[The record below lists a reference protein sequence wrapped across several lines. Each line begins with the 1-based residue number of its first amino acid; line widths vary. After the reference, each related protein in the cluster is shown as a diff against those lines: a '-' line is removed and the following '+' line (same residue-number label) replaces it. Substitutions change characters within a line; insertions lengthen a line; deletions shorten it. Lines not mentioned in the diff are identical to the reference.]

1 MARRMNGEGTI
12 RQRKDGLYEVR
23 FSSKPDLATGK
34 KKRISKYAK
43 TRAEA
48 IKIRN
53 ELQLQYGSGAAAPI
67 SLTLGEWLPHWLELY
82 ARPSVRHSTY
92 VSYEGYVRKHLI
104 PALGAV
110 PLDKLVPADLQ
121 RFYLRKLKEDRLAP
135 KTIANLNA
143 CLHRALQQAV
153 KEQIIPSNPCDA
165 VDLPR
170 KEAVEIAVLTR
181 EQQAKLMQESY
192 HHRYG
197 VFIRLALST
206 GMRIGEIVG
215 LRWDDV
221 DLTNR
226 ILFVRSTLNR
236 LPTIDGENKTE
247 LFVGTPKTKNGR
259 RSIPLFNAIITDL
272 EEWRKRQEADA
283 QLAQSAYENTGY
295 VVTNELGK
303 PIEPRTFRDYYA
315 RVLKASGLP
324 HFTFHALRHTFAT
337 RAIEQHMDVKA
348 LSKILGHASVG
359 FTLDTYAHLLDDH
372 KRESMMLME
381 NLYVSPVN
389 QHTQT
394 DEKLI
399 YLSFP
404 VRKIEKNNTP

>member
-1 MARRMNGEGTI
+1 MPRRLNGEGTI

-23 FSSKPDLATGK
+23 ITSKPDPATGK
-34 KKRISKYAK
+34 KQRISRYAK
-43 TRAEA
+43 TREQAL
-48 IKIRN
+48 KLRS
-53 ELQLQYGSGAAAPI
+53 ELQLQYGGNAAVPA

-92 VSYEGYVRKHLI
+92 VSYEGYVRKHLV

-110 PLDKLVPADLQ
+110 PLDKLIPADLQ
-121 RFYLRKLKEDRLAP
+121 RFYLRKLQEDRLAP
-135 KTIANLNA
+135 KTISNLHA

-153 KEQIIPSNPCDA
+153 KEQMIPSNPCDA

-170 KEAVEIAVLTR
+170 KEAVEISVLTR
-181 EQQAKLMQESY
+181 EQQVKLMQESCR
-192 HHRYG
+192 HRYG

-215 LRWDDV
+215 LRWDDI
-221 DLTNR
+221 DFTNR

-236 LPTIDGENKTE
+236 LPTVDGESKTQ

-259 RSIPLFNAIITDL
+259 RFIPLFDAIISDL
-272 EEWRKRQEADA
+272 ADWRKTQEADA

-295 VVTNELGK
+295 VVTNEFGK
-303 PIEPRTFRDYYA
+303 PIELRTFRDHYI
-315 RVLKASGLP
+315 RILKAAGLP

-337 RAIEQHMDVKA
+337 RAIEQGMDVKA

-372 KRESMMLME
+372 KRESMMLMQE
-381 NLYVSPVN
+381 LYPQPV
-389 QHTQT
+389 TQKPGG
-394 DEKLI
+394 KLI
-399 YLSFP
+399 YLPFTAHNIA
-404 VRKIEKNNTP
+404 KE

>member
-1 MARRMNGEGTI
+1 MARRLNGEGTI

-23 FSSKPDLATGK
+23 ITSKPDPATGK
-34 KKRISKYAK
+34 KKRISRYAK
-43 TRAEA
+43 TREQAL
-48 IKIRN
+48 KMRS
-53 ELQLQYGSGAAAPI
+53 ELQLQYGGNAAVPA

-92 VSYEGYVRKHLI
+92 VSYEGYVRKHLV

-121 RFYLRKLKEDRLAP
+121 RFYLCKLQEDRLAP
-135 KTIANLNA
+135 KTISNLHA

-153 KEQIIPSNPCDA
+153 KEQMIPSNPCDA

-170 KEAVEIAVLTR
+170 KETAEISVLTR
-181 EQQAKLMQESY
+181 EQQVKLMQESY
-192 HHRYG
+192 RHRYG

-215 LRWDDV
+215 LRWDDI
-221 DLTNR
+221 DFTNR

-236 LPTIDGENKTE
+236 LPTVDGESKTQ

-259 RSIPLFNAIITDL
+259 RSIPLFDAIISDL
-272 EEWRKRQEADA
+272 ADWRKTQGADA
-283 QLAQSAYENTGY
+283 QMAQSAYENTGY
-295 VVTNELGK
+295 VVTNEFGK
-303 PIEPRTFRDYYA
+303 PIEPRTFRDHYI
-315 RVLKASGLP
+315 RILKAAGLP

-337 RAIEQHMDVKA
+337 RAIEQGMDVKA

-372 KRESMMLME
+372 KRESMMLMQE
-381 NLYVSPVN
+381 LYP
-389 QHTQT
+389 QPATQKPGG
-394 DEKLI
+394 KLI
-399 YLSFP
+399 YLPFTALNAA
-404 VRKIEKNNTP
+404 KE

>member
-23 FSSKPDLATGK
+23 FTSKPDPATGK
-34 KKRISKYAK
+34 KKRISKYAR
-43 TRAEA
+43 TRKDA
-48 IKIRN
+48 IRIRN
-53 ELQLQYGSGAAAPI
+53 ELQLQYGSDAAAPL

-92 VSYEGYVRKHLI
+92 VSYEGYVRKHLV

-110 PLDKLVPADLQ
+110 QLDKLAPADLQ
-121 RFYLRKLKEDRLAP
+121 RFYLRKLQEDNLAP
-135 KTIANLNA
+135 KTISNLHA

-153 KEQIIPSNPCDA
+153 KEQMIPFNPCDA

-170 KEAVEIAVLTR
+170 KETVEISVLTR
-181 EQQAKLMQESY
+181 EQQAKLMRESY
-192 HHRYG
+192 RHRYG

-215 LRWDDV
+215 LRWDDI
-221 DLTNR
+221 DFANR

-236 LPTIDGENKTE
+236 LPTIDGESKTQI
-247 LFVGTPKTKNGR
+247 FVGTPKTKNGR
-259 RSIPLFNAIITDL
+259 RSIPLFDAIISDL
-272 EEWRKRQEADA
+272 QDWRKTQETDA

-295 VVTNELGK
+295 VVTNEFGK
-303 PIEPRTFRDYYA
+303 PIEPRTFRDHYV
-315 RVLKASGLP
+315 RILKAAELP

-337 RAIEQHMDVKA
+337 RAIEQGMDVKA

-372 KRESMMLME
+372 KRESMMLMQE
-381 NLYVSPVN
+381 LYLP
-389 QHTQT
+389 QI
-394 DEKLI
+394 K
-399 YLSFP
+399 
-404 VRKIEKNNTP
+404 

>member
-1 MARRMNGEGTI
+1 MARRLNGEGTI

-23 FSSKPDLATGK
+23 ITSKPDPATGK
-34 KKRISKYAK
+34 KKRISRYAK
-43 TRAEA
+43 TREQAL
-48 IKIRN
+48 KMRS
-53 ELQLQYGSGAAAPI
+53 ELQLQYGGNAAVPA

-92 VSYEGYVRKHLI
+92 VSYEGYVRKHLV

-110 PLDKLVPADLQ
+110 PLDKLIPADLQ
-121 RFYLRKLKEDRLAP
+121 RFYLRKLQEDRLAP
-135 KTIANLNA
+135 KTISNLHA

-153 KEQIIPSNPCDA
+153 KEQMIPSNPCDA

-170 KEAVEIAVLTR
+170 KETVEISVLTR
-181 EQQAKLMQESY
+181 EQQAKLMQESCRY
-192 HHRYG
+192 RYG

-215 LRWDDV
+215 LRWDDI
-221 DLTNR
+221 DFTNR

-236 LPTIDGENKTE
+236 LPTVDGENKTQ
-247 LFVGTPKTKNGR
+247 LFVGSPKTKNGR
-259 RSIPLFNAIITDL
+259 RSIPLFDAIISDL
-272 EEWRKRQEADA
+272 QDWRKTQEADA

-295 VVTNELGK
+295 VVTNEFGK
-303 PIEPRTFRDYYA
+303 PIEPRTFRDHYV
-315 RVLKASGLP
+315 RILKAAGLP

-337 RAIEQHMDVKA
+337 RAIEQGMDVKA

-372 KRESMMLME
+372 KRESMMLMQE
-381 NLYVSPVN
+381 LYP
-389 QHTQT
+389 QPATQKPGG
-394 DEKLI
+394 KLI
-399 YLSFP
+399 YLPFTALNAA
-404 VRKIEKNNTP
+404 KE

>member
-1 MARRMNGEGTI
+1 MARRLNGEGTI

-23 FSSKPDLATGK
+23 ITSKPDPATGK
-34 KKRISKYAK
+34 KQRISRYAK
-43 TRAEA
+43 TREQAL
-48 IKIRN
+48 KLRS
-53 ELQLQYGSGAAAPI
+53 ELQLQYGGNAAAPT

-92 VSYEGYVRKHLI
+92 VSYEGYVRKHLV

-110 PLDKLVPADLQ
+110 PLDKLIPADLQ
-121 RFYLRKLKEDRLAP
+121 RFYLRKLQEDHLAP
-135 KTIANLNA
+135 KTISNLHA

-153 KEQIIPSNPCDA
+153 KEQMIPSNPCDA

-170 KEAVEIAVLTR
+170 KEAVEISVLTR

-192 HHRYG
+192 RHRYG

-215 LRWDDV
+215 LRWDDI
-221 DLTNR
+221 DFTNR

-236 LPTIDGENKTE
+236 LPTVDGENKTQ
-247 LFVGTPKTKNGR
+247 LFVGSPKTKNGR
-259 RSIPLFNAIITDL
+259 RSIPLFDAIISDL
-272 EEWRKRQEADA
+272 QDWRKTQEADA

-295 VVTNELGK
+295 VVTNEFGK
-303 PIEPRTFRDYYA
+303 PIEPRTFRDHYV
-315 RVLKASGLP
+315 RILKAAGLP

-337 RAIEQHMDVKA
+337 RAIEQRMDVKA

-372 KRESMMLME
+372 KRESMMLMQE
-381 NLYVSPVN
+381 LYPQPV
-389 QHTQT
+389 TQKPGG
-394 DEKLI
+394 KLI
-399 YLSFP
+399 YLPFTA
-404 VRKIEKNNTP
+404 RNIAKE

>member
-1 MARRMNGEGTI
+1 MPRRLNGEGTI

-23 FSSKPDLATGK
+23 ITSKPDPATGK
-34 KKRISKYAK
+34 KQRISRYAK
-43 TRAEA
+43 TREQAL
-48 IKIRN
+48 KLRS
-53 ELQLQYGSGAAAPI
+53 ELQLQYGGNAAVPA

-92 VSYEGYVRKHLI
+92 VSYEGYVRKHLV

-110 PLDKLVPADLQ
+110 PLDKLIPADLQ
-121 RFYLRKLKEDRLAP
+121 RFYLRKWKEDCLAP
-135 KTIANLNA
+135 KTISNLHA

-153 KEQIIPSNPCDA
+153 KEQMIPSNPCDA

-170 KEAVEIAVLTR
+170 KEAVEISVLTR
-181 EQQAKLMQESY
+181 EQQVKLMQESCR
-192 HHRYG
+192 HRYG

-215 LRWDDV
+215 LRWDDI
-221 DLTNR
+221 DFTNR

-236 LPTIDGENKTE
+236 LPTVDGESKTQ

-259 RSIPLFNAIITDL
+259 RFIPLFDAIISDL
-272 EEWRKRQEADA
+272 ADWRKTQEADA

-295 VVTNELGK
+295 VVTNEFGK
-303 PIEPRTFRDYYA
+303 PIELRTFRDHYI
-315 RVLKASGLP
+315 RILKAAGLP

-337 RAIEQHMDVKA
+337 RAIEQGMDVKA

-372 KRESMMLME
+372 KRESMMLMQE
-381 NLYVSPVN
+381 LYPQPV
-389 QHTQT
+389 TQKPGG
-394 DEKLI
+394 KLI
-399 YLSFP
+399 YLPFTA
-404 VRKIEKNNTP
+404 RNIAKE

>member
-23 FSSKPDLATGK
+23 ITSRPDPSTGR
-34 KKRISKYAK
+34 KKRVSRYAK
-43 TRAEA
+43 TREEA
-48 IKIRN
+48 LRIRS
-53 ELQLQYGSGAAAPI
+53 ELQLQYGSGAAVPT

-92 VSYEGYVRKHLI
+92 VSYEGYVLKHLV
-104 PALGAV
+104 PALGAL
-110 PLDKLVPADLQ
+110 PLDKLIPADLQ
-121 RFYLRKLKEDRLAP
+121 RLYLQKLQQDHLSP
-135 KTIANLNA
+135 KTIANLHA

-153 KEQIIPSNPCDA
+153 KEQLILSNPCDA

-170 KEAVEIAVLTR
+170 KDAAEISVLTR
-181 EQQAKLMQESY
+181 EQQAQLMQESY
-192 HHRYG
+192 RHRYG

-215 LRWDDV
+215 LRWSDV
-221 DLTNR
+221 DLNNR

-236 LPTIDGENKTE
+236 LPTVDGESKTQ

-259 RSIPLFNAIITDL
+259 RSIPLFDAIILDFWD
-272 EEWRKRQEADA
+272 WRKVQEADA
-283 QLAQSAYENTGY
+283 QLARCAYENTGY
-295 VVTNELGK
+295 VVTNEFGR
-303 PIEPRTFRDYYA
+303 PIEPRTFRDHYI
-315 RVLKASGLP
+315 RILKAAGLP

-337 RAIEQHMDVKA
+337 RAIEQGMDVKA

-372 KRESMMLME
+372 KRESMLLMQE
-381 NLYVSPVN
+381 LYPQPTSKKSE
-389 QHTQT
+389 
-394 DEKLI
+394 DKLI
-399 YLSFP
+399 YLSSAL
-404 VRKIEKNNTP
+404 

>member
-1 MARRMNGEGTI
+1 MARRLNGEGTI

-23 FSSKPDLATGK
+23 ITSKPDPATGK
-34 KKRISKYAK
+34 KKRISRYAK
-43 TRAEA
+43 TREQAL
-48 IKIRN
+48 KMRS
-53 ELQLQYGSGAAAPI
+53 ELQLQYGGNAAVPA

-92 VSYEGYVRKHLI
+92 VSYEGYVRKHLV

-110 PLDKLVPADLQ
+110 PLDKLIPADLQ
-121 RFYLRKLKEDRLAP
+121 RFYLRKLQEDRLAP
-135 KTIANLNA
+135 KTISNLHA

-153 KEQIIPSNPCDA
+153 KEQMIPSNPCDA

-170 KEAVEIAVLTR
+170 KEAAEISVLTR
-181 EQQAKLMQESY
+181 EQQVKLMQESY
-192 HHRYG
+192 RHRYD

-215 LRWDDV
+215 LRWDDI
-221 DLTNR
+221 DFTNR

-236 LPTIDGENKTE
+236 LPTVDGESKTQ

-259 RSIPLFNAIITDL
+259 RSIPLFDAIISDL
-272 EEWRKRQEADA
+272 ADWRKTQEADA

-295 VVTNELGK
+295 VVTNEFGK
-303 PIEPRTFRDYYA
+303 PIEPRTFRDHYI
-315 RVLKASGLP
+315 RILKAAGLP

-337 RAIEQHMDVKA
+337 RAIEQGMDVKA

-372 KRESMMLME
+372 KRESMMLMQE
-381 NLYVSPVN
+381 LYP
-389 QHTQT
+389 QPATQKPGG
-394 DEKLI
+394 KLI
-399 YLSFP
+399 YLPFTALNAA
-404 VRKIEKNNTP
+404 KE

>member
-23 FSSKPDLATGK
+23 FTSKPDPATGK
-34 KKRISKYAK
+34 KKRISKYAR
-43 TRAEA
+43 TRKDA
-48 IKIRN
+48 IRIRN
-53 ELQLQYGSGAAAPI
+53 ELQLQYGSDAAVPI

-92 VSYEGYVRKHLI
+92 VSYEGYVRKHLV

-110 PLDKLVPADLQ
+110 QLDKLAPADLQ
-121 RFYLRKLKEDRLAP
+121 RFYLRKLQEDNLAP
-135 KTIANLNA
+135 KTISNLHA

-153 KEQIIPSNPCDA
+153 KEQMIPFNPCDA
-165 VDLPR
+165 ADLPR
-170 KEAVEIAVLTR
+170 KETVEISVLTR
-181 EQQAKLMQESY
+181 EQQAKLMRESY
-192 HHRYG
+192 RHRYG

-215 LRWDDV
+215 LRWDDI
-221 DLTNR
+221 DFANR

-236 LPTIDGENKTE
+236 LPTIDGESKTQI
-247 LFVGTPKTKNGR
+247 FVGTPKTKNGR
-259 RSIPLFNAIITDL
+259 RSIPLFDAIISDL
-272 EEWRKRQEADA
+272 QDWRKTQETDA

-295 VVTNELGK
+295 VVTNEFGK
-303 PIEPRTFRDYYA
+303 PIEPRTFRDHYV
-315 RVLKASGLP
+315 RILKAAELP

-337 RAIEQHMDVKA
+337 RAIEQGMDVKA

-372 KRESMMLME
+372 KRESMMLMQE
-381 NLYVSPVN
+381 LYLP
-389 QHTQT
+389 QI
-394 DEKLI
+394 K
-399 YLSFP
+399 
-404 VRKIEKNNTP
+404 

>member
-23 FSSKPDLATGK
+23 ITSRPDPSTGR
-34 KKRISKYAK
+34 KKRVSRYAK
-43 TRAEA
+43 TREEA
-48 IKIRN
+48 LRIRS
-53 ELQLQYGSGAAAPI
+53 ELQLQYGSGAAVPT

-92 VSYEGYVRKHLI
+92 VSYEGYVRKHLV
-104 PALGAV
+104 PALGAL
-110 PLDKLVPADLQ
+110 PLDKLIPADLQ
-121 RFYLRKLKEDRLAP
+121 RLYLQKLQQDHLSP
-135 KTIANLNA
+135 KTIANLHA

-153 KEQIIPSNPCDA
+153 KEQLILSNPCDA

-170 KEAVEIAVLTR
+170 KDAAEISVLTR
-181 EQQAKLMQESY
+181 EQQAQLMQESY
-192 HHRYG
+192 RHRYG

-215 LRWDDV
+215 LRWSDV
-221 DLTNR
+221 DLNNR

-236 LPTIDGENKTE
+236 LPTVDGESKTQ

-259 RSIPLFNAIITDL
+259 RSIPLFDAIILDFWD
-272 EEWRKRQEADA
+272 WRKVQEADA
-283 QLAQSAYENTGY
+283 QLARCAYENTGY
-295 VVTNELGK
+295 VVTNEFGR
-303 PIEPRTFRDYYA
+303 PIEPRTFRDHYI
-315 RVLKASGLP
+315 RILKAAGLP

-337 RAIEQHMDVKA
+337 RAIEQGMDVKA

-372 KRESMMLME
+372 KRESMLLMQE
-381 NLYVSPVN
+381 LYPQPTSKKSE
-389 QHTQT
+389 
-394 DEKLI
+394 DKLI
-399 YLSFP
+399 YLSSAL
-404 VRKIEKNNTP
+404 

>member
-1 MARRMNGEGTI
+1 MARRLNGEGTI

-23 FSSKPDLATGK
+23 ITSKPDPATGK
-34 KKRISKYAK
+34 KKRISRYAK
-43 TRAEA
+43 TREQAL
-48 IKIRN
+48 KIRS
-53 ELQLQYGSGAAAPI
+53 ELQLQYGGNAEVPT

-92 VSYEGYVRKHLI
+92 VSYEGYVRKHLV

-121 RFYLRKLKEDRLAP
+121 RFYLRKLQEDHLSP
-135 KTIANLNA
+135 KTISNLHA

-153 KEQIIPSNPCDA
+153 KEQMIPSNPCDA

-170 KEAVEIAVLTR
+170 KEAAEISVLTR
-181 EQQAKLMQESY
+181 EQQVKLMQESY
-192 HHRYG
+192 RHRYG

-215 LRWDDV
+215 LRWDDI
-221 DLTNR
+221 DFTNR

-236 LPTIDGENKTE
+236 LPTVDGESKTQ

-259 RSIPLFNAIITDL
+259 RSIPLFDAIISDL
-272 EEWRKRQEADA
+272 ADWRKTQEADA

-295 VVTNELGK
+295 VVTNEFGK
-303 PIEPRTFRDYYA
+303 PIEPRTFRDHYI
-315 RVLKASGLP
+315 RILKAAGLP

-337 RAIEQHMDVKA
+337 RAIEQGMDVKA

-372 KRESMMLME
+372 KRESMMLMQE
-381 NLYVSPVN
+381 LYP
-389 QHTQT
+389 QPATQKPGG
-394 DEKLI
+394 KLI
-399 YLSFP
+399 YLPFTALSAA
-404 VRKIEKNNTP
+404 KE

>member
-1 MARRMNGEGTI
+1 MPRRLNGEGTI

-23 FSSKPDLATGK
+23 ITSKPDPATGK
-34 KKRISKYAK
+34 KQRISRYAK
-43 TRAEA
+43 TREQAL
-48 IKIRN
+48 KLRS
-53 ELQLQYGSGAAAPI
+53 ELQLQYGGNAAVPA

-92 VSYEGYVRKHLI
+92 VSYEGYVRKHLV

-110 PLDKLVPADLQ
+110 PLDKLIPADLQ
-121 RFYLRKLKEDRLAP
+121 RFYLRKLQEDRLAP
-135 KTIANLNA
+135 KTISNLHA

-153 KEQIIPSNPCDA
+153 KEQMIPSNPCDA

-170 KEAVEIAVLTR
+170 KEAVEISVLTR
-181 EQQAKLMQESY
+181 EQQVKLMQESCR
-192 HHRYG
+192 HRYG

-215 LRWDDV
+215 LRWDDI
-221 DLTNR
+221 DFTNR

-236 LPTIDGENKTE
+236 LPTVDGESKTQ

-259 RSIPLFNAIITDL
+259 RFIPLFDAIISDL
-272 EEWRKRQEADA
+272 ADWRKTQEADA

-295 VVTNELGK
+295 VVTNEFGK
-303 PIEPRTFRDYYA
+303 PIELRTFRDHYI
-315 RVLKASGLP
+315 RILKAAGLP

-337 RAIEQHMDVKA
+337 RAIEQGMDVKA

-372 KRESMMLME
+372 KRESMMLMQE
-381 NLYVSPVN
+381 LYPQPV
-389 QHTQT
+389 TQKPGG
-394 DEKLI
+394 KLI
-399 YLSFP
+399 YLPFTA
-404 VRKIEKNNTP
+404 RNIAKE

>member
-1 MARRMNGEGTI
+1 MARRLNGEGTI

-23 FSSKPDLATGK
+23 ITSKPDPATGK
-34 KKRISKYAK
+34 KQRISRYAK
-43 TRAEA
+43 TREQAL
-48 IKIRN
+48 KLRS
-53 ELQLQYGSGAAAPI
+53 ELQLQYGSNAAVPT
-67 SLTLGEWLPHWLELY
+67 SLTLGEWLPNWLELY

-92 VSYEGYVRKHLI
+92 VSYEGYVRKHLV

-121 RFYLRKLKEDRLAP
+121 RFYLRKLQEDRLAP
-135 KTIANLNA
+135 KTISNLHA

-153 KEQIIPSNPCDA
+153 KEQMIPSNPCDA

-170 KEAVEIAVLTR
+170 KEAVEISVLTR
-181 EQQAKLMQESY
+181 EQQVKLMQESY
-192 HHRYG
+192 RHRYG

-215 LRWDDV
+215 LRWDDI
-221 DLTNR
+221 DFTNR

-236 LPTIDGENKTE
+236 LPTVDGESKTQ
-247 LFVGTPKTKNGR
+247 LFVGSPKTKNGR
-259 RSIPLFNAIITDL
+259 RSIPLFDAIISDL
-272 EEWRKRQEADA
+272 ADWRKTQEADA

-295 VVTNELGK
+295 VVTNEFGK
-303 PIEPRTFRDYYA
+303 PIEPRTFRDHYI
-315 RVLKASGLP
+315 RILKAAGLP

-337 RAIEQHMDVKA
+337 RAIEQGMDVKA

-372 KRESMMLME
+372 KRESMMLMQE
-381 NLYVSPVN
+381 LYSQPI
-389 QHTQT
+389 TQKPGR
-394 DEKLI
+394 KLI
-399 YLSFP
+399 YLPFTARN
-404 VRKIEKNNTP
+404 VAKK

>member
-23 FSSKPDLATGK
+23 FTSKPDPATGK
-34 KKRISKYAK
+34 RKRISKYAR
-43 TRAEA
+43 TRKDA
-48 IKIRN
+48 IRIRN
-53 ELQLQYGSGAAAPI
+53 ELQLQYGSDAAAPL

-92 VSYEGYVRKHLI
+92 VSYEGYVRKHLV

-110 PLDKLVPADLQ
+110 QLDKLAPADLQ
-121 RFYLRKLKEDRLAP
+121 RFYLRKLQEDNLAP
-135 KTIANLNA
+135 KTISNLHA

-153 KEQIIPSNPCDA
+153 KEQMIPFNPCDA

-170 KEAVEIAVLTR
+170 KETVEISVLTR
-181 EQQAKLMQESY
+181 EQQAKLMRESY
-192 HHRYG
+192 RHRYG

-215 LRWDDV
+215 LRWDDI
-221 DLTNR
+221 DFANR

-236 LPTIDGENKTE
+236 LPTIDGESKTQI
-247 LFVGTPKTKNGR
+247 FVGTPKTKNGR
-259 RSIPLFNAIITDL
+259 RSIPLFDAIISDL
-272 EEWRKRQEADA
+272 QDWRKTQETDA

-295 VVTNELGK
+295 VVTNEFGK
-303 PIEPRTFRDYYA
+303 PIEPRTFRDHYV
-315 RVLKASGLP
+315 RILKAAELP

-337 RAIEQHMDVKA
+337 RAIEQGMDVKA

-372 KRESMMLME
+372 KRESMMLMQE
-381 NLYVSPVN
+381 LYLP
-389 QHTQT
+389 QI
-394 DEKLI
+394 K
-399 YLSFP
+399 
-404 VRKIEKNNTP
+404 